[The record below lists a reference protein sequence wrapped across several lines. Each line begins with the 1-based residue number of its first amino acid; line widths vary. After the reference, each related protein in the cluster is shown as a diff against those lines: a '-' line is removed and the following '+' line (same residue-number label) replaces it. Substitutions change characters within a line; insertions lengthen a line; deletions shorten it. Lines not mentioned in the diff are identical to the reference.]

1 MAKEFSKNVI
11 GIEINEE
18 FIYMSQIDKIEDT
31 YTLTNCK
38 QLNMPPRSINDGL
51 LNDPDLIAEQILSSI
66 EDSEF
71 TASNVV
77 ISLNTNFFIKRTLIT
92 KLKENHELQ
101 LEVDNKCQFST
112 IFLNKDVQ
120 ASFQKFSLETKKPSQ
135 DDDSETTEDTPSEK
149 TNIILFYAGLSSEL
163 IDNIEDLTKTL
174 DKNLVSIDLISLGI
188 LRALQWQ
195 NPPTKEPILLMSLDY
210 EYIDINFV
218 YFCIFY
224 SVI

>member
-18 FIYMSQIDKIEDT
+18 FIYMSQIDEIEDT
-31 YTLTNCK
+31 FTLTNCK

-51 LNDPDLIAEQILSSI
+51 LNDPDLIAEQILSSL

-101 LEVDNKCQFST
+101 LEVDNKCQFSS

-120 ASFQKFSLETKKPSQ
+120 ASFQKFSLET
-135 DDDSETTEDTPSEK
+135 
-149 TNIILFYAGLSSEL
+149 LG
-163 IDNIEDLTKTL
+163 
-174 DKNLVSIDLISLGI
+174 DLIFVNLSENPQTLKQYLGSFFQPLKLI
-188 LRALQWQ
+188 SQ
-195 NPPTKEPILLMSLDY
+195 NLKK
-210 EYIDINFV
+210 F
-218 YFCIFY
+218 FCLEREKLEETLAKI
-224 SVI
+224 